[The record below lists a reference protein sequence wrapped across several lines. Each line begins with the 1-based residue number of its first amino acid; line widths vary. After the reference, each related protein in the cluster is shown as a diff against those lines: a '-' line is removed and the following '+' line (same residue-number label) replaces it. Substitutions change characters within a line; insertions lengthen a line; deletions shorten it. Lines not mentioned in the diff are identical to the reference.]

1 MKNIFIGIVLL
12 STQLF
17 GLSVTTGA
25 ATNITETSAT
35 LNGDYTIWFEACNI
49 YFEWGTESG
58 LGGGNSQFIYLATF
72 DGSSIVIS

>member
-17 GLSVTTGA
+17 GLSVTTNA

-35 LNGDYTIWFEACNI
+35 LNGDYNVWFEA
-49 YFEWGTESG
+49 T
-58 LGGGNSQFIYLATF
+58 YLNKLL
-72 DGSSIVIS
+72 